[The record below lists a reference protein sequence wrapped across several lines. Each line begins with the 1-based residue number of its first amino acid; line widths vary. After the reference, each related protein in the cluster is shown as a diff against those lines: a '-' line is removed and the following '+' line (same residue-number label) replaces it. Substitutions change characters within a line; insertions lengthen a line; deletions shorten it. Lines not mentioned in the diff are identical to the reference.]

1 MNSERFLN
9 AFGEIKSKYISEAT
23 KEKKNNAAAKRILLI
38 AAVSCAAILI
48 GLSPLLNV
56 ILKKSGNTGITA
68 DTVSTEDTGEESV
81 AMTEKGTDDVS
92 GQTFFSDEK
101 LVINVDGKQLT
112 FEKYQ
117 SGSGSL
123 TPKTILCSFETQT
136 EIEGIIWDVYLTEE
150 YPDLSY
156 VLVISGTN
164 ASWIYKAA
172 IEDIQNENVVV
183 LFPEELP
190 EELEEKMEDGAGGIW
205 GFYWFAKINDKY
217 FALCEHDMAW
227 EREVT
232 LNGYSFK
239 FRNFITLFCI
249 YDAKT
254 GEMKSGGYFPELN
267 ISEEETRIIHD
278 EITLETIYEGIDR
291 LRQKRIEKN
300 DEIKSFDGTIPD
312 NPSNELIERIN
323 NDFII
328 TFNNNERNWKGEYI
342 GCESFITSY
351 YGEYDGAVVFRTDDM
366 LGLCVVVP
374 HYVAGYEFTEGSSL
388 TFTVWKDGKFYNTLE
403 EAYKDG
409 ILTIDNVKNVLW
421 LRYTKKQIDVKYT
434 PKEKAAEPI
443 PDFVVIPSDALPE
456 GLTEKLKKLNNC
468 DEIIVWITDNEGRII
483 GRNNI
488 GNIYVYL
495 TEKDIFGYANGYL
508 SIKNENREIIG
519 STKKFWTDDEM
530 DAMYKI
536 FKKYLPD

>member
-48 GLSPLLNV
+48 GLSPMLNV

-68 DTVSTEDTGEESV
+68 DTVNTENTGEESV
-81 AMTEKGTDDVS
+81 AVTEKKTDDVNV
-92 GQTFFSDEK
+92 QTNADDVTTTTEATQQ
-101 LVINVDGKQLT
+101 D
-112 FEKYQ
+112 
-117 SGSGSL
+117 
-123 TPKTILCSFETQT
+123 QT
-136 EIEGIIWDVYLTEE
+136 ENII
-150 YPDLSY
+150 
-156 VLVISGTN
+156 
-164 ASWIYKAA
+164 
-172 IEDIQNENVVV
+172 V

-239 FRNFITLFCI
+239 FRNFTTLFCI

-328 TFNNNERNWKGEYI
+328 TFNNNRRNWKGEYI

-351 YGEYDGAVVFRTDDM
+351 YGEYDGAVVFRTDGM
-366 LGLCVVVP
+366 VGCCVVVP

-456 GLTEKLKKLNNC
+456 GLTEKLKKLNNG

-519 STKKFWTDDEM
+519 STNKFWTDDEM